1 MNHPVSWNRRVW
13 PILALVA
20 ITVLALAGVILAGN
34 QDNDGV
40 SSTAAALGPGFVFQ
54 GQLADDGGA
63 PLDGACDLRF
73 GLYDE
78 ALDGSK
84 LGEATRNGV
93 TVVGG
98 VFAVNL
104 AFDPKLFSGDAR
116 WLQMEVRCPA
126 GTGTFVSMPDRH
138 ELSAVPY
145 ALSLRPGARIQGSV
159 PYGTSAEAGLK
170 VYNSSTSSPIGL
182 YGIVNAPAG
191 PAIGVAGNNSSPDG
205 FAVYGYSAP
214 NGTGVRGQATTGA
227 GVWGSSADWIG
238 AYGYSANYVGVMG
251 ESPNSGG
258 VFGNSTNG
266 RGVSGESV
274 NEHGVYGSST
284 NGAGVAGNSTAWI
297 GVYGQS
303 TNQVGVVGESSG
315 HDGVRG
321 VTTAANRV
329 GVRGT
334 AGASGSVGVWG
345 ESAVGTGV
353 YGQSGAA
360 NGAALWGRNT
370 AGGIALKAEGNV
382 VQSLEMNGLP
392 KAMLLVNGTDSPG
405 NYTDSPI
412 ITRCFNGVS
421 GSTTNGCGFTV
432 SYIER
437 GDDSISMID
446 FGFPVEGRYI
456 VADFQHDGGIDDGK
470 AFYIRKVSGQQVTLQ
485 NWYRECPPAPAFCG
499 GGEMDYT
506 IIVY

>member
-1 MNHPVSWNRRVW
+1 MNQRFSWNRRVW

-73 GLYDE
+73 GLYDD

-84 LGEATRNGV
+84 LGEAIRNAV
-93 TVVGG
+93 PVVSG
-98 VFAVNL
+98 VFVVNL

-126 GTGTFVSMPDRH
+126 GAGTFVSLPDRH

-159 PYGTSAEAGLK
+159 PHGTSAEAGLK

-227 GVWGSSADWIG
+227 GVWGSSADWVG
-238 AYGYSANYVGVMG
+238 TYGYSANYVGVMG

-258 VFGNSTNG
+258 VFGKSTNG

-274 NEHGVYGSST
+274 DEHGVYGISA
-284 NGAGVAGNSTAWI
+284 NGAGVAGTSTAWI
-297 GVYGQS
+297 GVFGKS

-321 VTTAANRV
+321 VTTAANHV

-392 KAMLLVNGTDSPG
+392 KAMILVKGADNDG
-405 NYTDSPI
+405 NPEI
-412 ITRCFNGVS
+412 IVRCFNGVT
-421 GSTTNGCGFTV
+421 GSTTNGCGFSV
-432 SYIER
+432 DWIYQ
-437 GDDSISMID
+437 GDEGDNSISVID
-446 FGFPVEGRYI
+446 FGFPVEDRFVI
-456 VADFQHDGGIDDGK
+456 ADLHHDGGIVYDR
-470 AFYIRKVSGQQVTLQ
+470 AFWIRHATGQQVVLQ
-485 NWYRECPPAPAFCG
+485 NWEDRDCAYDAFCG
-499 GGEMDYT
+499 KQGMDYT